1 LGVRPSTSDLD
12 NEAMKEADD
21 TDRHAPRRVGREPWS
36 PRSGIDGEYL
46 TEPPARPDAATST
59 VRGPVDESRGHIL
72 VIVENIPLCAD
83 HRVRKQV
90 DDLLMAG
97 YRVSVVTRRDP
108 GNSAYRQRINLR
120 LLEYHSLPEPSGM
133 AGYVREYTQAF
144 LWAGILSVAARLRG
158 RIDVVQ
164 LCQPPDI
171 YFPLARLLRWS
182 GATVV
187 VDQRDLM
194 PELYLARY
202 VKPPRGILAG
212 LAWLERRTQRV
223 AQYVM
228 CVNGYLSDRAVQAG
242 ARPERVAIVRNG
254 PVLRRVAAAKPNPA
268 LRCGFESLCC
278 WVGKIG
284 RQDRVDLLLRAVAH
298 LVHDLGRRDC
308 RFAVIGDGECL
319 DEMRA
324 LASHLELDRWVAFT
338 GWLPEREVFSY
349 LASADI
355 GLDASIQAEVSPV
368 KAMEYMAFNL
378 PIVAFDLPETAALVA
393 GAAVLVPPRDVERFA
408 REIAALLDDPARRA
422 GLGGIGRLRVAT
434 ELSWE
439 RQSLTYLQVVGQ
451 AVETRRRRRP
461 SRRG

>member
-1 LGVRPSTSDLD
+1 M
-12 NEAMKEADD
+12 E
-21 TDRHAPRRVGREPWS
+21 
-36 PRSGIDGEYL
+36 
-46 TEPPARPDAATST
+46 TEPLLRIPDVAATP
-59 VRGPVDESRGHIL
+59 VRGPVDDGRDRHIL
-72 VIVENIPLCAD
+72 VIVENIPLCVD

-108 GNSAYRQRINLR
+108 GNSAYRERTNLS
-120 LLEYHSLPEPSGM
+120 LLEYPSLPESSGM

-144 LWAGILSVAARLRG
+144 VWAGILSVAARLRG

-187 VDQRDLM
+187 LDQRDLM

-202 VKPPRGILAG
+202 GNPRMGVLAG

-223 AQYVM
+223 AQYVI
-228 CVNGYLSDRAVQAG
+228 CVNGYLSDRAVRVG
-242 ARPERVAIVRNG
+242 AHPERVAIVRNG
-254 PVLRRVAAAKPNPA
+254 PLLRRVAAARPNPA

-308 RFAVIGDGECL
+308 RFTIIGDGECL
-319 DEMRA
+319 DEMRE
-324 LASHLELDRWVAFT
+324 LASHLDLDRWVAFP
-338 GWLPEREVFSY
+338 GWLPESEVFSY

-355 GLDASIQAEVSPV
+355 GLDASVQAEVSPV
-368 KAMEYMAFNL
+368 KAMEYMAFSL
-378 PIVAFDLPETAALVA
+378 PIVAFDLPETAALVD
-393 GAAVLVPPRDVERFA
+393 GAAVLVPPMDVERLG
-408 REIAALLDDPARRA
+408 REIAALLDDPASRA
-422 GLGGIGRLRVAT
+422 ALGGIGRHRVAT

-439 RQSLTYLQVVGQ
+439 RQGLTYLQVIGQ
-451 AVETRRRRRP
+451 AVKEGRR
-461 SRRG
+461 SRSAHHG